1 MTVSAEKMEFKTELK
16 QLLYLITH
24 SLYSNKEIFLR
35 ELISNAGDAINKIRY
50 DSLDHQEILEG
61 NKDWKIKI
69 IINKEHGTLTIS
81 DNGIGMSRET
91 VIENLGTIA
100 RSGTKNFL
108 ERVKAQEGKTKPELI
123 GQFGVGFYSAFMVAD
138 KVEVL
143 SRMAGKPEDGICW
156 VSDGQGEFTIESRAK
171 NERGTD
177 VILYLKPEE
186 KDFLESYKLRSI
198 IRKFSDFIEHPI
210 LLEVAGEAKKPEDKD
225 EILNSQKA
233 LWLRGKSEVTQEE
246 YDNFY
251 KQISNDFQEPA
262 KVIHYTAEGMN
273 EFRVLLFIPQTLPM
287 EFQFGEVKVGP
298 RLYVQRVL
306 IMDNCEQ
313 LLPPYLRFVKGVVDC
328 ADLPLN
334 ISREILQQN
343 PVLER
348 IRKDVVGS
356 ILKALKDMKKSEPE
370 KYIKFFSE
378 MGSILKEGLRM
389 DFENREKVADLL
401 LFNSWKTPADKNIT
415 LEEYVSS
422 MPEGQS
428 EIYYLAGETRA
439 QLEYSPLL
447 EVYKSKQQ
455 DVLLLLD
462 PIDEFSLPYLQEYK
476 GKKLKAVDRVDS
488 TKADSESE
496 ILEATKSRY
505 NAFVEYLK
513 GKLDSLSDVKLTSR
527 LKESPVVLV
536 TESGGFSASQER
548 FLRKIGRGQEGM
560 ESKRVMEINP
570 EHTLVQKLRDLHEE
584 KSDSPKLLEG
594 VQTLYDLALLAEGSK
609 VHDLGGFMKRVQ
621 EAVLKGL

>member
-69 IINKEHGTLTIS
+69 IINKELGTLTIS

-328 ADLPLN
+328 ADLHLN

>member
-69 IINKEHGTLTIS
+69 IINKELGTLTIS

-143 SRMAGKPEDGICW
+143 SRMAVKPEDGICW

>member
-1 MTVSAEKMEFKTELK
+1 MTESTKKMEFKTELK

-35 ELISNAGDAINKIRY
+35 ELISNAGDAINKMRF
-50 DSLDHQEILEG
+50 DSLDQQDDLEG

-69 IINKEHGTLTIS
+69 IINKELGTLTLS
-81 DNGIGMSRET
+81 DNGIGMSREA

-108 ERVKAQEGKTKPELI
+108 ERIKGQEGKTKPELI

-143 SRMAGKPEDGICW
+143 SRMAGKAEDGICW
-156 VSDGQGEFTIESRAK
+156 ISDGQGEFTIESKAK
-171 NERGTD
+171 ADRGTE
-177 VILYLKPEE
+177 VILYLKEGE
-186 KDFLESYKLRSI
+186 KDFLESFKIRSI

-210 LLEVAGEAKKPEDKD
+210 VLEVVGETKDPEEKD
-225 EILNSQKA
+225 EVLNSQKA
-233 LWLRGKSEVTQEE
+233 LWLRSKSEVTQEE
-246 YDNFY
+246 YDTFY

-273 EFRVLLFIPQTLPM
+273 EFRVLLFIPPSLPM
-287 EFQFGEVKVGP
+287 EFQFGDVKIGP

-313 LLPPYLRFVKGVVDC
+313 LLPSYLRFVKGVVDC

-370 KYIKFFSE
+370 KYLKFFAE
-378 MGSILKEGLRM
+378 MGSILKEGLRV

-401 LFNSWKTPADKNIT
+401 LFNSCKTSADKTIT
-415 LEEYVSS
+415 LEEYVSA
-422 MPEGQS
+422 MPEGQT
-428 EIYYLAGETRA
+428 EIYYLAGENRA
-439 QLEYSPLL
+439 QVEFSPLL
-447 EVYKSKQQ
+447 ESYKSKQQ

-462 PIDEFSLPYLQEYK
+462 PIDEFSLPYLQDYK
-476 GKKLKAVDRVDS
+476 GKKLKGIDRIDS
-488 TKADSESE
+488 TKSDSDAE

-505 NAFVEYLK
+505 AGFVEHLK
-513 GKLDSLSDVKLTSR
+513 TKLGVVSDVKLTSR

-536 TESGGFSASQER
+536 SESGGFSASQER
-548 FLRKIGRGQEGM
+548 FLKKIGKAQEGM
-560 ESKRVMEINP
+560 ESKRVLEINP
-570 EHTLVQKLRDLHEE
+570 EHSLVIKLRDLHEE
-584 KSDSPKLLEG
+584 KADSPKLQEG
-594 VQTLYDLALLAEGSK
+594 IETLYDLALLAEGSK
-609 VHDLGGFMKRVQ
+609 VQDLGSFMKRVQ
-621 EAVLKGL
+621 DAVLKGL

>member
-1 MTVSAEKMEFKTELK
+1 
-16 QLLYLITH
+16 
-24 SLYSNKEIFLR
+24 
-35 ELISNAGDAINKIRY
+35 
-50 DSLDHQEILEG
+50 
-61 NKDWKIKI
+61 
-69 IINKEHGTLTIS
+69 
-81 DNGIGMSRET
+81 
-91 VIENLGTIA
+91 
-100 RSGTKNFL
+100 
-108 ERVKAQEGKTKPELI
+108 
-123 GQFGVGFYSAFMVAD
+123 
-138 KVEVL
+138 
-143 SRMAGKPEDGICW
+143 
-156 VSDGQGEFTIESRAK
+156 
-171 NERGTD
+171 
-177 VILYLKPEE
+177 
-186 KDFLESYKLRSI
+186 
-198 IRKFSDFIEHPI
+198 
-210 LLEVAGEAKKPEDKD
+210 
-225 EILNSQKA
+225 
-233 LWLRGKSEVTQEE
+233 LRGKSEVTQEE

-447 EVYKSKQQ
+447 EVYKSMS
-455 DVLLLLD
+455 
-462 PIDEFSLPYLQEYK
+462 F
-476 GKKLKAVDRVDS
+476 
-488 TKADSESE
+488 
-496 ILEATKSRY
+496 
-505 NAFVEYLK
+505 
-513 GKLDSLSDVKLTSR
+513 
-527 LKESPVVLV
+527 
-536 TESGGFSASQER
+536 R
-548 FLRKIGRGQEGM
+548 FLTCRNT
-560 ESKRVMEINP
+560 RVKN
-570 EHTLVQKLRDLHEE
+570 
-584 KSDSPKLLEG
+584 
-594 VQTLYDLALLAEGSK
+594 
-609 VHDLGGFMKRVQ
+609 
-621 EAVLKGL
+621 